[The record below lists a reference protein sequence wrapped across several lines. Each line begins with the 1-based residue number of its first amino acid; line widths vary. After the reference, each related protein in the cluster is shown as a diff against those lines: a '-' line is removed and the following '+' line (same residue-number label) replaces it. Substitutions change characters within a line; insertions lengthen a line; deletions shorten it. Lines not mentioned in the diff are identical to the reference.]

1 MRIFFFFLKCCI
13 SCKPEGTCL
22 VPRAKRKEFS
32 NGKGKK
38 KTQQRL
44 KMSWGPERR
53 VRKKD
58 LRDAAGQD
66 ELVGSSWLIAPLLS
80 NQREDLHQR
89 LTSFSTTRDPAAILP
104 GNYI

>member
-1 MRIFFFFLKCCI
+1 MLYIMQARRHVSGSQSEKKRIQQ
-13 SCKPEGTCL
+13 
-22 VPRAKRKEFS
+22 RKS
-32 NGKGKK
+32 ANGKGKK